1 MIANKYN
8 ISLFNIFVNSFL
20 KIFLH
25 FFKKFIIY
33 SKNAVIM
40 VFREYIIQSMIIK
53 NQSQITNYLNFLYN
67 KQNMER
73 LNQSIQNVKEGK
85 TTLKEYELIEVE

>member
-8 ISLFNIFVNSFL
+8 ISLFNIFVNLFL

-33 SKNAVIM
+33 STKTVIM

-53 NQSQITNYLNFLYN
+53 KSEPNY
-67 KQNMER
+67 
-73 LNQSIQNVKEGK
+73 
-85 TTLKEYELIEVE
+85 

>member
-8 ISLFNIFVNSFL
+8 ISLFNIFVNLFL
-20 KIFLH
+20 KNFLH

-33 SKNAVIM
+33 STNTLIM

-53 NQSQITNYLNFLYN
+53 KSEPNY
-67 KQNMER
+67 
-73 LNQSIQNVKEGK
+73 
-85 TTLKEYELIEVE
+85 

>member
-8 ISLFNIFVNSFL
+8 ISLFNIFVNLFL

-33 SKNAVIM
+33 STKTVIT
-40 VFREYIIQSMIIK
+40 VFRKYKIFFKIYNNKKIIA
-53 NQSQITNYLNFLYN
+53 
-67 KQNMER
+67 
-73 LNQSIQNVKEGK
+73 
-85 TTLKEYELIEVE
+85 ELLAI